1 MFARHVTMQ
10 LKPEVVHEFPL
21 LAENIQ
27 KEILPCLRK
36 QKGFVELLL
45 TAPNQNEAVFISL
58 WEEKEHAEKF
68 NREVYPT
75 IVKLLNKYVE
85 GTPVEK
91 EFEPI
96 AAVPVLR
103 KRANLRRVLHISAK

>member
-1 MFARHVTMQ
+1 VR
-10 LKPEVVHEFPL
+10 
-21 LAENIQ
+21 
-27 KEILPCLRK
+27 
-36 QKGFVELLL
+36 G
-45 TAPNQNEAVFISL
+45 
-58 WEEKEHAEKF
+58 
-68 NREVYPT
+68 YPA